1 MGTGRRFLIAAA
13 LCLVLVSSVFA
24 DTRKDN
30 IDVIIALDKSLSME
44 TKIGAVEAWVNSYI
58 IDQLLISGD
67 YLILIDFFGK
77 AEVAISQTIES
88 EAQKLALKKTVLS
101 IRGNGPYTDIGNA
114 LDIVKEQIA
123 TRETDGKEKYVL
135 LLTDGIQEAPP
146 TSKYYS
152 KNGQFNHEFLANTKT
167 IQEKGWKVMIL
178 GIGTDTAAKDLAQ
191 QLSGSYTEVSNTPT
205 LGSLTDTTGGLFG
218 GIAIDGRII
227 ASPVKADGAS
237 TLSFTL
243 KATGLAGD
251 TTIVLNDI
259 TATVGTRFVPWVLDA
274 PATLSVKKDSSTRV
288 SIPVHFS
295 SLGTPGTQSAA
306 LSFGFAGAARFSPA
320 VAPVDLRVNNWIQN
334 NLILIIIAGVILILL
349 VVFLVIVVWRL
360 TAGKPMRFAVVIQEE
375 PVGEAVSLSSSKEIF
390 LNESSGAFSLVPKRN
405 GKSLARF
412 SVKESKLV
420 LTVLKQDRFPKLKDV
435 PPDVRGKTFIIKSE
449 NGRSLNMK
457 IQSKERKK

>member
-1 MGTGRRFLIAAA
+1 MTVGRRLLIAAA
-13 LCLVLVSSVFA
+13 LCLGLVSSLFA

-58 IDQLLISGD
+58 IDQLLIPGD
-67 YLILIDFFGK
+67 YFILIDFFGK

-88 EAQKLALKKTVLS
+88 ETQKAALKKTVQS

-114 LDIVKEQIA
+114 LDVVKEQIA
-123 TRETDGKEKYVL
+123 TRNTDGKEKYVL

-146 TSKYYS
+146 ASKYYS
-152 KNGQFNHEFLANTKT
+152 KNGEFNHEFLANTKT

-218 GIAIDGRII
+218 GIAIDGPI
-227 ASPVKADGAS
+227 AAAPIAANGAS
-237 TLSFTL
+237 SLSFTL
-243 KATGLAGD
+243 KASGLAGD

-274 PATLSVKKDSSTRV
+274 PFSVSVKKDSSTRV

-295 SLGTPGTQSAA
+295 SLATSGSQSAT
-306 LSFGFAGAARFSPA
+306 LNFGFTGTTRFSPA
-320 VAPVDLRVNNWIQN
+320 QAPVNLRVNSWLQN
-334 NLILIIIAGVILILL
+334 NLILLIVAGVILILL
-349 VVFLVIVVWRL
+349 IIFLIILIWRL
-360 TAGKPMRFAVVIQEE
+360 TAGKPMRFAVVIQEDA
-375 PVGEAVSLSSSKEIF
+375 VGETVSLSSGKELF
-390 LNESSGAFSLVPKRN
+390 LNENGGAFALVPKKN

-412 SVKESKLV
+412 TVKDGKLV
-420 LTVLKQDRFPKLKDV
+420 LTVLKQDRFPKLKDA
-435 PPDVRGKTFIIKSE
+435 PPDARGKTFILKSE

-457 IQSKERKK
+457 VQSKERKK